1 MDVHTLSL
9 HEARPIWE
17 AACSVDPVGGP
28 PPVVRPGVGASPRG
42 GAPARQAAAIAVPPV
57 GGTQARVIV
66 AGRVTAN
73 VDHDR
78 RTLRRCNRRTHRST
92 AVSLPR
98 PAGGAAPRPRAR
110 PRCHW
115 HGPPDPRR
123 DPPTTT

>member
-42 GAPARQAAAIAVPPV
+42 GEAARQAAAIAVPPV

-66 AGRVTAN
+66 AGRVTAI
-73 VDHDR
+73 DGKAR
-78 RTLRRCNRRTHRST
+78 RTPGRGNRRPRS
-92 AVSLPR
+92 AERRGGKECVSTCR
-98 PAGGAAPRPRAR
+98 SR
-110 PRCHW
+110 
-115 HGPPDPRR
+115 GPPCHLKKK
-123 DPPTTT
+123 TTIT